1 MFTTTSADGTTIAYD
16 RSGSGAPIV
25 FVSGA
30 FNDRHTLAPV
40 AAELASSHTV
50 VCYDRRGRG
59 DSGDT
64 APTPSTARS
73 RTSTPS

>member
-40 AAELASSHTV
+40 APSWPRPTPSSATT
-50 VCYDRRGRG
+50 GAAAA
-59 DSGDT
+59 T
-64 APTPSTARS
+64 AATPPPTPSTARS